1 MHLNNFLD
9 VGIVALNFGLCCLQ
23 ERIEEKDIHN
33 LLAFGDIIHFEGLN
47 PCIVFYFDCNNNI
60 KVIFA
65 VQCGK
70 KL

>member
-1 MHLNNFLD
+1 MK
-9 VGIVALNFGLCCLQ
+9 
-23 ERIEEKDIHN
+23 RKDIRI
-33 LLAFGDIIHFEGLN
+33 LLASGEITHFKAPN
-47 PCIVFYFDCNNNI
+47 SCIVFYFDCNNNI